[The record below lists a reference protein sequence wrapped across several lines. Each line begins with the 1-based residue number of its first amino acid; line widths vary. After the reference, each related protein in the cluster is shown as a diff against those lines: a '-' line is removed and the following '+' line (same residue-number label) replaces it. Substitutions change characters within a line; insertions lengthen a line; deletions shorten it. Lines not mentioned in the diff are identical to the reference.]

1 MRAQP
6 APGHRPGVVRPQ
18 YSSILANWWRKVWL
32 FVRALGLTHK
42 IVGSRG
48 SALSTGALNGASAQG
63 KIGQIDGQI
72 EKKMS

>member
-1 MRAQP
+1 M
-6 APGHRPGVVRPQ
+6 
-18 YSSILANWWRKVWL
+18 WL